1 MALAGSTGTGIHSG
15 RVGEP
20 AVLPA
25 ARAAVPPAPDSGE
38 SPNTAT
44 LRTLPGG
51 ILEIGFAPGST
62 LTPLLVKQVF
72 AAAAMAAEPTGAP
85 AHMLVDVSGL
95 DGVDPHAACALGVS
109 AAISRIVFLGSG
121 PADRVTT
128 RFVTSDLPPGTDFRY
143 VQDRD
148 EALRYLER
156 NA

>member
-1 MALAGSTGTGIHSG
+1 LALAGSTGTGIHSE
-15 RVGEP
+15 RVSEP
-20 AVLPA
+20 AVLPTAEPA
-25 ARAAVPPAPDSGE
+25 APRTPDSGE
-38 SPNTAT
+38 SPNTVT
-44 LRTLPGG
+44 LRPLPGG
-51 ILEIGFAPGST
+51 ILEVTFAPGST
-62 LTPLLVKQVF
+62 LTATLVRQVH
-72 AAAAMAAEPTGAP
+72 AAASRMAEPAGAP
-85 AHMLVDVSGL
+85 AHVLVDVSGL

-109 AAISRIVFLGSG
+109 TILSRIAFLGSG

>member
-1 MALAGSTGTGIHSG
+1 VLAGSSGTGIHSG
-15 RVGEP
+15 RVSEP
-20 AVLPA
+20 AVLA
-25 ARAAVPPAPDSGE
+25 TAGAVAPPAPDSVG
-38 SPNTAT
+38 SLNTAT
-44 LRTLPGG
+44 VRTLPGG

-62 LTPLLVKQVF
+62 LTALLVKQVF
-72 AAAAMAAEPTGAP
+72 AAAALSAEPKGAP
-85 AHMLVDVSGL
+85 AHVLVDVSGL

-109 AAISRIVFLGSG
+109 AIISRIVFLGSG

-128 RFVTSDLPPGTDFRY
+128 RFVTADLPPGTDFRY

>member
-1 MALAGSTGTGIHSG
+1 MW
-15 RVGEP
+15 RP
-20 AVLPA
+20 
-25 ARAAVPPAPDSGE
+25 
-38 SPNTAT
+38 
-44 LRTLPGG
+44 LPGG
-51 ILEIGFAPGST
+51 SLEGGFAPGSS
-62 LTPLLVKQVF
+62 LTSTPGQQ
-72 AAAAMAAEPTGAP
+72 AAVATASAAEPQGAP
-85 AHMLVDVSGL
+85 ANLLVDVSGL